1 MTKTKFLDEKVKRQN
16 EFYLLKVTV
25 PVNTTNL
32 INRMLEIFC
41 YHLENNLIVAFKY
54 KEDLQKSKTF
64 IDDYLTQ
71 NGWSPFSLQELTREE
86 IQEINSQFS
95 ANEYLENDKFYLK
108 FTY

>member
-32 INRMLEIFC
+32 INRVLEIFC
-41 YHLENNLIVAFKY
+41 CCLENNLIISFKN
-54 KEDLQKSKTF
+54 KEDLYTSKTF
-64 IDDYLTQ
+64 IDEYLTQ
-71 NGWSPFSLQELTREE
+71 NGWSSFSLKELTRED
-86 IQEINSQFS
+86 IQEINEQVS
-95 ANEYLENDKFYLK
+95 ANEYLENNKFYLK